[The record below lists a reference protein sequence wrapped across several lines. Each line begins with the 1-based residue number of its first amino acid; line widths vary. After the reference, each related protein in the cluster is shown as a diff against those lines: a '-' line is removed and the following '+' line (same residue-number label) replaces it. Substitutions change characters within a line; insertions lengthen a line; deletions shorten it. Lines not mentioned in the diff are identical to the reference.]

1 LAVLAARSGGGGGG
15 GGVAAGGGGGG
26 GGSAAPS
33 VADSHGKGVPPD
45 PSFESLTGVRGRP
58 PSCGLDEDAEGGRP
72 GGSDGGAAG
81 HPRGWGAALCAAQ
94 RRALAV
100 LQRTRGGRHRFSLW
114 DQCVAEAIGTAMI
127 VVFGVGVVCTA
138 TLTDSAAG
146 LWQVA
151 TVWGFGV
158 ALAILCTASVS
169 GAHLNP
175 AVSLAFALFRP
186 DDFPWRKLLPYW
198 AAQYAGGVLGGALN
212 LALFGPLFT
221 AFEAREGIV
230 RGEGGSVVTAAAF
243 GEYFPNPGFA
253 KTVPASAVSPAFA
266 LAVEAWGTGV
276 LMFVILAIIDGR
288 QKLMGGKEMIP
299 FYIGFTVAVLIS
311 LYAPLT
317 QAGWN
322 PARDVR
328 WGRRAAVVAGGGGS
342 LDGAW
347 SCALFA
353 RRASLCFVWRRLW
366 CGTRTDVCAVRLLY
380 LVWFGVRLPH
390 VCRFLIAQFGPRVV
404 AALAGWG
411 SIAIP
416 GPRNGYVG
424 LCLLM
429 GTLGARLRA
438 CVPQRRGAV
447 CPLGSRFV
455 LLTPVFCFV
464 ELRSCTVVLSS
475 CPTWFLSAGRLP
487 DTRPKVLGVHRRP
500 QDWRPAGRP
509 GVRHAH
515 CAGVGPVGACGRG
528 QVC

>member
-1 LAVLAARSGGGGGG
+1 
-15 GGVAAGGGGGG
+15 
-26 GGSAAPS
+26 
-33 VADSHGKGVPPD
+33 
-45 PSFESLTGVRGRP
+45 
-58 PSCGLDEDAEGGRP
+58 
-72 GGSDGGAAG
+72 
-81 HPRGWGAALCAAQ
+81 
-94 RRALAV
+94 
-100 LQRTRGGRHRFSLW
+100 
-114 DQCVAEAIGTAMI
+114 MI

-186 DDFPWRKLLPYW
+186 DDFPWKKLLPYW

-212 LALFGPLFT
+212 LALFGPLF
-221 AFEAREGIV
+221 AAYEAREGIV

-253 KTVPASAVSPAFA
+253 KTVPPSAVSPAHA

-322 PARDVR
+322 PARD
-328 WGRRAAVVAGGGGS
+328 
-342 LDGAW
+342 
-347 SCALFA
+347 
-353 RRASLCFVWRRLW
+353 
-366 CGTRTDVCAVRLLY
+366 
-380 LVWFGVRLPH
+380 
-390 VCRFLIAQFGPRVV
+390 FGPRIV

-416 GPRNGYVG
+416 GPRNGFWVFIVG
-424 LCLLM
+424 PKI
-429 GTLGARLRA
+429 GAPLGALA
-438 CVPQRRGAV
+438 Y
-447 CPLGSRFV
+447 
-455 LLTPVFCFV
+455 
-464 ELRSCTVVLSS
+464 
-475 CPTWFLSAGRLP
+475 
-487 DTRPKVLGVHRRP
+487 DTLI
-500 QDWRPAGRP
+500 AP
-509 GVRHAH
+509 GLD
-515 CAGVGPVGACGRG
+515 
-528 QVC
+528 Q